1 MLSIQ
6 VDYNAGIDKKH
17 DFMAEKLKILKFPDP
32 RLRTVAEKVK
42 KFDKSLEKLS
52 EDMLHT
58 MYEGNG
64 IGLAATQV
72 NKHIRL
78 IVMDL
83 SEERNDPRIF
93 INPSYKILP
102 DHNLFEFEEGCLSI
116 PGFNETISR
125 PDKIDLNWQD
135 IDGINHSES
144 PEGLL
149 TVCIQHEIDHLDG
162 KLMVDY
168 ISTLKRDRIKNKLL
182 KDFKR
187 K

>member
-1 MLSIQ
+1 M
-6 VDYNAGIDKKH
+6 AKK
-17 DFMAEKLKILKFPDP
+17 MQILIFPDS
-32 RLRTVAEKVK
+32 RLRKVAKEVT
-42 KFDKSLEKLS
+42 KFDKSLQNLA
-52 EDMLHT
+52 EDMLET
-58 MYEGNG
+58 MYDANG

-72 NKHIRL
+72 DKHIRL

-83 SEERNDPRIF
+83 SEERNDPRVF

-125 PDKIDLNWQD
+125 PDKIDLKWQD
-135 IDGINHSES
+135 INGISHSES

-182 KDFKR
+182 KDFNR